1 MNDLKVQNEA
11 IPVFPERDN
20 HFESQ
25 VNFRDFIRDAIYK
38 TNQREL
44 DANESTEK
52 LMQGETGIHE
62 TMIAHSKADISMRL
76 LLQFRNKAMES
87 YKEVMRMSF

>member
-20 HFESQ
+20 HLESQ
-25 VNFRDFIRDAIYK
+25 VNFRDFIRDAIYT

-52 LMQGETGIHE
+52 LMQGEAGIHE
-62 TMIAHSKADISMRL
+62 TMISLSKADISMRL